1 MSRKMSAALLRLRQ
15 AESPRIL
22 IVRNDGLGDFIL
34 TLPLIASLKAQWPGC
49 QVTVLVASALIPLI
63 PLLPDI
69 DAAIPDAGFLLK
81 RHQGLFSSRE
91 RKAGTLQLQSRLREE
106 GFDAALVVYAEAAT
120 ARLVQRAGIPFR
132 AGPLRRLFG
141 WRFNARFK
149 TSRMASSVPEYQLNL
164 GYLPQLGLE
173 PAYRQP
179 RLALPP
185 SPEDPAD
192 PFVVVHPHKRSG
204 TALTWP
210 LENYVALV
218 RGFLSQGLAVRVIG
232 DEADRP
238 VLEQGFAPVQGADL
252 HIGLPL
258 PELTALI
265 AGARVFIGN
274 SSGPLHLAG
283 LTGTP
288 HVGFYPQNRVSAP
301 ERWRT
306 LPHPAAPEDFRR
318 YLLASEF
325 PVGCVT
331 CQGERCPHFNCVA
344 SIGTAQAMAAVEGW
358 KDGREAVGENS
369 GKDGDGQKSV

>member
-1 MSRKMSAALLRLRQ
+1 MKAATGAALLRLRGT
-15 AESPRIL
+15 ESPRIL

-34 TLPLIASLKAQWPGC
+34 TLPLIASLKRQWPTC
-49 QVTVLVASALIPLI
+49 HVTVLAHSALMPLI

-81 RHQGLFSSRE
+81 RHEGLHSPRE
-91 RKAGTLQLQSRLREE
+91 RQAGRRQLEARLRAER
-106 GFDAALVVYAEAAT
+106 FDAALVVYAETAT
-120 ARLVQRAGIPFR
+120 ARMVRRAGIPLR
-132 AGPLRRLFG
+132 AGPARRLFG

-149 TSRMASSVPEYQLNL
+149 TSRKASSLPEYQLNL
-164 GYLPQLGLE
+164 GYLPLLGLE
-173 PAYRQP
+173 PAYQKP

-185 SPEDPAD
+185 PPGDAEAPYA
-192 PFVVVHPHKRSG
+192 VMHPHKRSG
-204 TALTWP
+204 TALSWP
-210 LENYVALV
+210 MENFVTLARELAAK
-218 RGFLSQGLAVRVIG
+218 GLAVRIVG

-238 VLEQGFAPVQGADL
+238 VLERWFGPVKGAEL
-252 HIGLPL
+252 RIGLPL
-258 PELTALI
+258 PGLTATI

-301 ERWRT
+301 ARWRT

-318 YLLASEF
+318 HLLATAF

-331 CQGERCPHFNCVA
+331 CRGERCPHFNCVA
-344 SIGTAQAMAAVEGW
+344 SIGTAQALTAMEAWGGAGMEGGE
-358 KDGREAVGENS
+358 DGG
-369 GKDGDGQKSV
+369 

>member
-1 MSRKMSAALLRLRQ
+1 MSAALLRLRQ
-15 AESPRIL
+15 KQDPRIL

-49 QVTVLVASALIPLI
+49 HVTVLVHAALIPLI

-69 DAAIPDAGFLLK
+69 DAAIPDAGVLLK
-81 RHQGLFSSRE
+81 RHEGLFSPRE
-91 RKAGTLQLQSRLREE
+91 REAGNRQLESRLRGE

-120 ARLVQRAGIPFR
+120 ASMVRRAGIPFR
-132 AGPLRRLFG
+132 AGPLRRLFF
-141 WRFNARFK
+141 WRFNAPFRA
-149 TSRMASSVPEYQLNL
+149 SRKASSNPEYQLNL
-164 GYLPQLGLE
+164 GYLPLLGLR
-173 PAYRQP
+173 PDFQTP
-179 RLALPP
+179 RLLLPP
-185 SPEDPAD
+185 PPMDFQA
-192 PFVVVHPHKRSG
+192 PFAVIHPHKRSG

-210 LENYVALV
+210 MENQVTLV
-218 RGFLSQGLAVRVIG
+218 RELVSRGLAVRIVG

-238 VLEQGFAPVQGADL
+238 VLEQWFGAVHGAQL

-288 HVGFYPQNRVSAP
+288 HVAFYPQNRVSAP
-301 ERWRT
+301 ARWRT
-306 LPHPAAPEDFRR
+306 LPHPSAPEDFRR

-344 SIGTAQAMAAVEGW
+344 SIGTATAMAAVEAWGSAGE
-358 KDGREAVGENS
+358 DGG
-369 GKDGDGQKSV
+369 GKSI